1 MLQLLA
7 IVVLIATTVSTI
19 GTGVYAQNVSESQ
32 EQKPTEEKQGGE
44 YSGFEEAGRQTEG
57 IPNQDANPTPQAPIS
72 DLNVQQENQTTT
84 ADTTAGVATEPAITP
99 GVAMLAGIGAVV
111 AVGIGA
117 AAWYLKRGRSQVE
130 ESHSVPHR
138 SPNASGIS

>member
-7 IVVLIATTVSTI
+7 IIILISTTTTTVTSA
-19 GTGVYAQNVSESQ
+19 YAQDVNDSQ

-44 YSGFEEAGRQTEG
+44 YSGFEEAERQTEG

-84 ADTTAGVATEPAITP
+84 TDTTGAAAEPTSIP
-99 GVAMLAGIGAVV
+99 GVAMIAGI
-111 AVGIGA
+111 
-117 AAWYLKRGRSQVE
+117 
-130 ESHSVPHR
+130 
-138 SPNASGIS
+138 

>member
-7 IVVLIATTVSTI
+7 IVVMIATTTTATI
-19 GTGVYAQNVSESQ
+19 SNDVYAQNVSENQ

-72 DLNVQQENQTTT
+72 GLNVQQENRTTT
-84 ADTTAGVATEPAITP
+84 ADTTAGVAAEPASTP

-111 AVGIGA
+111 AVAIGA
-117 AAWYLKRGRSQVE
+117 TVWYFKRGR
-130 ESHSVPHR
+130 
-138 SPNASGIS
+138 N

>member
-7 IVVLIATTVSTI
+7 IVVLIATTSI
-19 GTGVYAQNVSESQ
+19 TGAYAQDVNDTQ

-72 DLNVQQENQTTT
+72 DLNVQQQNQTTT
-84 ADTTAGVATEPAITP
+84 ADTTSGVAAEPTGTP
-99 GVAMLAGIGAVV
+99 GVAMLAGIGGVIAV
-111 AVGIGA
+111 AIGA
-117 AAWYLKRGRSQVE
+117 AVWYFKRGRS
-130 ESHSVPHR
+130 
-138 SPNASGIS
+138 

>member
-7 IVVLIATTVSTI
+7 IVVMIATTTAATI
-19 GTGVYAQNVSESQ
+19 SNDVYAQNVSENQ

-57 IPNQDANPTPQAPIS
+57 IPNQGANPTPQAPIS
-72 DLNVQQENQTTT
+72 DLNVQQENRTTT
-84 ADTTAGVATEPAITP
+84 ADTTAGVAAEPASTP

-111 AVGIGA
+111 AVAIGA
-117 AAWYLKRGRSQVE
+117 TVWYFKRGR
-130 ESHSVPHR
+130 
-138 SPNASGIS
+138 N

>member
-1 MLQLLA
+1 MILQLLT
-7 IVVLIATTVSTI
+7 IVVLIATIASCMS
-19 GTGVYAQNVSESQ
+19 TGVYAQNVSGSQ

-84 ADTTAGVATEPAITP
+84 ADTTAGVAAEPASTP
-99 GVAMLAGIGAVV
+99 GVMMLAGIGAIV
-111 AVGIGA
+111 AIAIGA
-117 AAWYLKRGRSQVE
+117 TAWYFKRGRS
-130 ESHSVPHR
+130 
-138 SPNASGIS
+138 

>member
-7 IVVLIATTVSTI
+7 IVVVLVASTSI
-19 GTGVYAQNVSESQ
+19 TAAYAQDVNDTQ

-44 YSGFEEAGRQTEG
+44 YSGFEEAGKQTEG

-84 ADTTAGVATEPAITP
+84 VDTTGAAAERTSVPGVAT
-99 GVAMLAGIGAVV
+99 LAGVGGIIAVV
-111 AVGIGA
+111 IGA
-117 AAWYLKRGRSQVE
+117 AVWYFKRGR
-130 ESHSVPHR
+130 R
-138 SPNASGIS
+138 